1 MATGGQQVE
10 EAAGKAS
17 GELGVAITGPFSTP
31 LEARP

>member
-1 MATGGQQVE
+1 MATGEQQVE

-17 GELGVAITGPFSTP
+17 GELGVAITGVFGTV